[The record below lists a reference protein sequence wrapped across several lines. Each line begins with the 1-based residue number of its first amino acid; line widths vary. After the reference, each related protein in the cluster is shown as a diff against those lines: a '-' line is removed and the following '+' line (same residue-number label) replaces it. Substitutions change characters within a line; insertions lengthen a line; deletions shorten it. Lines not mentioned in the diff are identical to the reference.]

1 MSIPHIVWGYHII
14 IFFDLVYDNILDTSY
29 TRLLALKL
37 GRACALIIRLLI
49 NTLKYMLIHTCTR

>member
-37 GRACALIIRLLI
+37 GRACALV
-49 NTLKYMLIHTCTR
+49 NTLKYMLIHTSTR